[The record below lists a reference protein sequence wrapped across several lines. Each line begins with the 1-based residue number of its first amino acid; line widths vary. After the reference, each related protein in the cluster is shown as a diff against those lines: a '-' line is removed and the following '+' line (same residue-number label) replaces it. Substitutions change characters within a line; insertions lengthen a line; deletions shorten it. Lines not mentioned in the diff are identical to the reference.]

1 MLVDY
6 FVDSSK
12 IFLLEMEPNCV
23 HYLTNQRIQNS
34 ELNLLSELIINMC
47 VKCLR
52 FYSPVNLS
60 ACGPIIKN
68 ILKKGIK
75 KNEGFI
81 YKLINER

>member
-1 MLVDY
+1 MLID
-6 FVDSSK
+6 FVDNSK

-34 ELNLLSELIINMC
+34 ELSLLSELINMC
-47 VKCLR
+47 VECLR
-52 FYSPVNLS
+52 FYSPVNQLVVRFK
-60 ACGPIIKN
+60 KN